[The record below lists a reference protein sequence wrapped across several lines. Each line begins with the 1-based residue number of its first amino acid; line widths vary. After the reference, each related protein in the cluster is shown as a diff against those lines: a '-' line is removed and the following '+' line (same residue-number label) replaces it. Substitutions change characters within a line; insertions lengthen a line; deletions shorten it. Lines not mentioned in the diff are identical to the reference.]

1 MLWLAQGHRGL
12 AAFDLPKG
20 TEPPSDIMATRE
32 SHHQRIL
39 KIKNSM
45 WNLFPTNMARIRHA
59 SPWEAW
65 LSSLEKQRTDL
76 DQFLFQFSPS
86 LLIIAAISCFVMI
99 TWLIQAI
106 HRTARRLQDKGW
118 KQTVAMIVTDLPGI
132 RPIVQKEQAKV
143 VSNLRKDIMKGRGG
157 KRVKTFLTLPE
168 ASQGKR
174 TLVKCLEERRKILG
188 DVAYSTRGS
197 QASGA
202 IYMGDKALMDL
213 LNSVYSEYSL
223 ANPMHADMFPSV
235 REMEAEVVM
244 MTAGLVGG
252 GGTDSQ
258 NVCGSMTSGGTESI
272 LTAVKASRDYMAATR
287 GIQHPEMIVAPSAH
301 AAFIKASEYFNIR
314 LVKAQLDGDYCLR
327 GRSVEKHVN
336 RNTIMV
342 VASAPGYPHGVM
354 DDVPSIARVCKR
366 YNIMLHVDA
375 CLGGFVL
382 PFLRKMEHFDIPPF
396 DFSVD
401 AVTSMSLDTHKFAC
415 SHKGTSVVLYRSP
428 DIRRYQ
434 YTTVTD
440 WSGGLYISPGFAGS
454 RSGALI
460 ATAWAALLYHGM
472 DGYIENTKRMMACS
486 SMLIDAIN
494 NMKNQLKVIG
504 NPIMSVIAF
513 TAVNDPNT
521 NKPVLNIYV
530 VNDIMAS
537 KGWKL
542 SALQSPPALHM
553 CFTPAHSE
561 SLTQDLID
569 DLSDAVTEAARR
581 ESEGNQDEDQGMAP
595 LYGMAAKVPD
605 RRIVGN
611 FLIAYQDI
619 LLEP

>member
-1 MLWLAQGHRGL
+1 
-12 AAFDLPKG
+12 
-20 TEPPSDIMATRE
+20 
-32 SHHQRIL
+32 
-39 KIKNSM
+39 M
-45 WNLFPTNMARIRHA
+45 WNLFQTNIARV
-59 SPWEAW
+59 SPWDAW
-65 LSSLEKQRTDL
+65 LSSLETQKAVI
-76 DQFLFQFSPS
+76 DQLLSQYTPS
-86 LLIIAAISCFVMI
+86 VLIVSAISCFV
-99 TWLIQAI
+99 LISWFIQSI
-106 HRTARRLQDKGW
+106 HRVTRRLQDKGW
-118 KQTVAMIVTDLPGI
+118 KQTVAMIVTDLPYI
-132 RPIVQKEQAKV
+132 RSIVQKEQAKV
-143 VSNLRKDIMKGRGG
+143 VSNLRKDIMKGRGE
-157 KRVKTFLTLPE
+157 KKVKMFLTLPKS
-168 ASQGKR
+168 SQGKR
-174 TLVKCLEERRKILG
+174 SLVKCLEERKKVLG
-188 DVAYSTRGS
+188 DVAYSTQGS

-202 IYMGDKALMDL
+202 IYMGDKELMGL

-235 REMEAEVVM
+235 REMEAEVVT

-252 GGTDSQ
+252 GDS

-272 LTAVKASRDYMAATR
+272 LTAVKASRDYMAAMR
-287 GIQHPEMIVAPSAH
+287 GIQHPEMVVAPSAH
-301 AAFIKASEYFNIR
+301 AAFIKASEYFKIR
-314 LVKAQLDGDYCLR
+314 LVKAQLDDEYCLT
-327 GRSVEKHVN
+327 GRAVEKHVN
-336 RNTIMV
+336 KNTIMV

-354 DDVPSIARVCKR
+354 DDVPSIARVCKK
-366 YNIMLHVDA
+366 YKLMLHVDA

-382 PFLRKMEHFDIPPF
+382 PFLRKMEQYDIPPF

-472 DGYIENTKRMMACS
+472 DGYIENARRMMACS

-494 NMKNQLKVIG
+494 KDMKNHLKVIG
-504 NPIMSVIAF
+504 HPIMSVIAF
-513 TAVNDPNT
+513 TSANNPRT
-521 NKPVLNIYV
+521 HKPVLNMYI
-530 VNDIMAS
+530 VNDIMAA

-561 SLTQDLID
+561 SLTQDLIR
-569 DLSDAVTEAARR
+569 DLQDAVTEAARR
-581 ESEGNQDEDQGMAP
+581 ESEGGQDEDQGMAP